1 VAAFGG
7 VEKVKCL
14 VLALGALALGAAS
27 GAGDPPPVHRP
38 LVLWVWERP
47 EDLRFLDPGRHA
59 AAVLAGTLVLTGDG
73 LEPVRRRQPLALPSG
88 LATTAVVRLETTRD
102 ARLPAS
108 GAPLDELVERILSWS
123 APYSP
128 AAVQIDFDAR
138 RSERDFY
145 RALLAQLRRRLPA
158 ATGLEITALA
168 SWCLG
173 DPWIAD
179 LPIDDAIPM
188 LFRMGVDEAAVKHHL
203 ASGRDFSLPRC
214 RASLGL
220 SLDEPLE
227 DLPAGRRIHLFS
239 PTPWSPSRLAAFEA
253 GWHPR
258 GSR

>member
-1 VAAFGG
+1 
-7 VEKVKCL
+7 
-14 VLALGALALGAAS
+14 VLTEQHRLCFLIALGALALGAAG
-27 GAGDPPPVHRP
+27 GAGDPAPAREP

-59 AAVLAGTLVLTGDG
+59 AAVLVGTLRLTRDG
-73 LEPVRRRQPLALPSG
+73 VEPARRRQPLTLPTG
-88 LATTAVVRLETTRD
+88 LATTAVVRIEADRE

-108 GAPLDELVERILSWS
+108 GARLDEVAERILAWS
-123 APYSP
+123 EPYAS

-145 RALLAQLRRRLPA
+145 RALLVRLRQRLPR
-158 ATGLEITALA
+158 TTDLEITALA

-188 LFRMGVDEAAVKHHL
+188 LFRMGVDGAAVQRHL
-203 ASGRDFSLPRC
+203 AAGRDFSVPRC

-227 DLPAGRRIHLFS
+227 GLPAGRRIHLFS
-239 PTPWSPSRLAAFEA
+239 PTRWSPSALAAFESDRPP
-253 GWHPR
+253 PR
-258 GSR
+258 GPR